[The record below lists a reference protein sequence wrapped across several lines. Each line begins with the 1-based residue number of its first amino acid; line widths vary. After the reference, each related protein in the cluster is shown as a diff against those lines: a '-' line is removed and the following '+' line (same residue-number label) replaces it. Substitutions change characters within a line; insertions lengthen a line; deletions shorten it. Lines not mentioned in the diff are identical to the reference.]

1 MGDSVSTI
9 GSYSGYVSLILILVG
24 GLIAA
29 CQRHRI
35 RSTCCGAEASLAL
48 ESTTPERKP
57 SVTTDGGQAS
67 EKEQRLVGAREE
79 GSREESRQAAEGGHG
94 EGKRVI

>member
-1 MGDSVSTI
+1 MDTQLGA
-9 GSYSGYVSLILILVG
+9 YSGYVSLVLILVG

-35 RSTCCGAEASLAL
+35 RSTCCGAEATVSL

-57 SVTTDGGQAS
+57 SVVVDGGQAS
-67 EKEQRLVGAREE
+67 EKEQRLVGACEKGEGEE
-79 GSREESRQAAEGGHG
+79 PRQDAEGGHG
-94 EGKRVI
+94 EGKRVL

>member
-1 MGDSVSTI
+1 MDTTVGA
-9 GSYSGYVSLILILVG
+9 YSGYVSLVLVLVG

-35 RSTCCGAEASLAL
+35 RSSCCGGEVTVAL

-57 SVTTDGGQAS
+57 SVVVDGQAR
-67 EKEQRLVGAREE
+67 EKDERLAGTCEE
-79 GSREESRQAAEGGHG
+79 GPREESRQVAEGGHG
-94 EGKRVI
+94 EGERVV